1 MKNIRAL
8 LCLSP
13 DLELST
19 ATESRHATCLLRVQ
33 VSSWCHTEKI
43 KNWPKPTSKTW
54 TEPYKNYGIYIGS
67 IKDLRPQNTL
77 STNINHK
84 GLQRTASEYAEERRT
99 YKDLIS
105 KSFPFKVLLVVPSI
119 DPGETKVSVFPGASQ
134 VVTIKG
140 MELGIPDLPFYK
152 GRGVIMSS
160 RSSVVAINWAN
171 ENSGTALHWT
181 LLQMALIKAASNYMS
196 DFVNTQKGFHSLPW
210 KLFRETNF
218 YRFL

>member
-54 TEPYKNYGIYIGS
+54 TEPYKNYGISDLLKIYGPRIHKVQTLTT
-67 IKDLRPQNTL
+67 KDCKGPQ
-77 STNINHK
+77 TNMHV
-84 GLQRTASEYAEERRT
+84 ERRT

-119 DPGETKVSVFPGASQ
+119 DLGETKVSVFPGASQ
-134 VVTIKG
+134 VVTRNG
-140 MELGIPDLPFYK
+140 SWYSW
-152 GRGVIMSS
+152 SS
-160 RSSVVAINWAN
+160 I
-171 ENSGTALHWT
+171 L
-181 LLQMALIKAASNYMS
+181 
-196 DFVNTQKGFHSLPW
+196 
-210 KLFRETNF
+210 
-218 YRFL
+218 